1 MAVYFGQEQGLGDLL
16 GAGLGKGLNQ
26 LAQQKM
32 QQMQTRKGLEGLLG
46 PNMANQISQLP
57 PDIAKQVIKQQLQN
71 VQSQQRMNIFQQ
83 QYGGLQ
89 PGVNPGL
96 EAITAGAQ
104 QPGQQQ
110 PGQQQPGES
119 ATGLQSLQPGA
130 QQPGAQQP
138 GPANVGGYVPGKQS
152 SLALALGVDPGK
164 AMELEEKASSE
175 QRKERAELR
184 KERLVDTTNIR
195 LEKKDTLDHNKS
207 ITADTPQLRE
217 SIDASNK
224 QIHLQNIMTSIAK
237 EGRAATGFEMK
248 LLKAAG
254 LEKAITSPDT
264 QSLFKVGEQ
273 LKSSALRN
281 LPPESKRNK
290 AAIDVAFDTVASSEN
305 TAEGIVQISKLN
317 TAAANIEKI
326 YSEAMLDE
334 YSKEKYLDGKK
345 KIPNNIGTQV
355 WNEIQPK
362 IKKYLDVPYKVTSKY
377 AFKDLNNSDDPH
389 LDPKNN
395 KVGTTIKLKNLKIE
409 AIVKKGKN
417 GVNKWSFLNRLD

>member
-110 PGQQQPGES
+110 PG
-119 ATGLQSLQPGA
+119 
-130 QQPGAQQP
+130 
-138 GPANVGGYVPGKQS
+138 PANVGGYVPGKQS

-175 QRKERAELR
+175 QRKESVELR
-184 KERLVDTTNIR
+184 KERIAEQREIDKETLPYYDEVMKTYKGSKETERRIGRMEELTRKGDLDSPQFSSLLDTVSKGIFGFGIN
-195 LEKKDTLDHNKS
+195 LD
-207 ITADTPQLRE
+207 ALR
-217 SIDASNK
+217 
-224 QIHLQNIMTSIAK
+224 
-237 EGRAATGFEMK
+237 
-248 LLKAAG
+248 
-254 LEKAITSPDT
+254 SPDSQEFKKLSVEFLKNAKNLFGPKVT
-264 QSLFKVGEQ
+264 QSEIEMFMQMVPTLQQSDKG
-273 LKSSALRN
+273 KLRIIN
-281 LPPESKRNK
+281 NMK
-290 AAIDVAFDTVASSEN
+290 AYADAD
-305 TAEGIVQISKLN
+305 
-317 TAAANIEKI
+317 
-326 YSEAMLDE
+326 
-334 YSKEKYLDGKK
+334 
-345 KIPNNIGTQV
+345 
-355 WNEIQPK
+355 K
-362 IKKYLDVPYKVTSKY
+362 IKKTSMNQIIKENRGRRPLNLETLVEGRTEEQLD
-377 AFKDLNNSDDPH
+377 ALAQQFKKGYN
-389 LDPKNN
+389 
-395 KVGTTIKLKNLKIE
+395 IE
-409 AIVKKGKN
+409 AEPKKEKSS
-417 GVNKWSFLNRLD
+417 VMQKLNPVRFNSALSGIADWLGTGS

>member
-110 PGQQQPGES
+110 PGES

-175 QRKERAELR
+175 QRKESVELR
-184 KERLVDTTNIR
+184 KERIAEQREIDKETLPYYDEVMKTYKGSKETERRIGRMEELTRKGDLDSPQFSSLLDTVSKGIFGFGIN
-195 LEKKDTLDHNKS
+195 LD
-207 ITADTPQLRE
+207 ALR
-217 SIDASNK
+217 
-224 QIHLQNIMTSIAK
+224 
-237 EGRAATGFEMK
+237 
-248 LLKAAG
+248 
-254 LEKAITSPDT
+254 SPDSQEFKKLSVEFLKNAKNLFGPKVT
-264 QSLFKVGEQ
+264 QSEIEMFMQMVPTLQQSDKG
-273 LKSSALRN
+273 KLRIIN
-281 LPPESKRNK
+281 NMK
-290 AAIDVAFDTVASSEN
+290 AYADAD
-305 TAEGIVQISKLN
+305 
-317 TAAANIEKI
+317 
-326 YSEAMLDE
+326 
-334 YSKEKYLDGKK
+334 
-345 KIPNNIGTQV
+345 
-355 WNEIQPK
+355 K
-362 IKKYLDVPYKVTSKY
+362 IKKTSMNQIIKENRGRRPLNLETLVEGRTEEQLD
-377 AFKDLNNSDDPH
+377 ALAQQFKKGYN
-389 LDPKNN
+389 
-395 KVGTTIKLKNLKIE
+395 IE
-409 AIVKKGKN
+409 AEPKKEKSS
-417 GVNKWSFLNRLD
+417 VMQKLNPVRFNSALSGIADWLGTGS